1 MGTFAHKVAQTWF
14 VLRETWHSTQFQIY
28 YCVEVVWIA
37 NNMYML
43 QITCSVVILWVLYFF
58 GIFAQKEAQT
68 WFDLH
73 ETRHTILFGTYF
85 CVEVV
90 FMDIF
95 FLALSR
101 IKYLKLGIFCMKLGT
116 QQYLVDIIM
125 FKWVELK
132 IIVICLKLL
141 AKLWF
146 YGFYAFLALS
156 RI

>member
-1 MGTFAHKVAQTWF
+1 
-14 VLRETWHSTQFQIY
+14 
-28 YCVEVVWIA
+28 
-37 NNMYML
+37 ML

-95 FLALSR
+95 FFGTFAHKVYQTWNILHETWHTT
-101 IKYLKLGIFCMKLGT
+101 IFGR
-116 QQYLVDIIM
+116 YYYV
-125 FKWVELK
+125 
-132 IIVICLKLL
+132 
-141 AKLWF
+141 
-146 YGFYAFLALS
+146 
-156 RI
+156 